1 MTKRFQLFPACVCER
16 PYTLPVYTAHTRPR
30 RTATHTARRRPGPGR
45 RRGVVGWVRAGRRR
59 RPRARRLSSSRRA
72 RARAPPIGICG
83 LWRLARARAVGG
95 ARGGRARMGG
105 QDGGAA
111 TAGRGRRRRWRRR
124 WWWWWWRRR
133 QSAEPGRGRRGDGRC
148 SSFCNGNTTAPTA
161 DSVEGESTCVHL
173 CAAARQLLNTN
184 HQEYQAQCTRST
196 IQ

>member
-16 PYTLPVYTAHTRPR
+16 PYTLPVYTAHTAKENSHTH
-30 RTATHTARRRPGPGR
+30 RTPAAGPGAAPGG
-45 RRGVVGWVRAGRRR
+45 RGVGPCWAS
-59 RPRARRLSSSRRA
+59 PSAARSSSLLFSPRA
-72 RARAPPIGICG
+72 RARAAHWYMWV